1 MPFKEVRSIRIVGLC
16 FRKIL
21 SRRIFIALF
30 IIISTCQFSSSVIAE
45 SIHCQC
51 GNTIS
56 KIQTV
61 LVYTDLGEKKYCCP
75 HCGFSALKLA
85 KEQVKE
91 VRVGD
96 YSTGKLI
103 NAKEARFAEGYFTES
118 PCCNGSW
125 IPFEKHADAR
135 KFIFKSGGRILDF
148 QGKMILERKPVPP
161 QNNVWIYI
169 GSAVIFLAIYFAFIK
184 KSQEKGTKSRKIIKS
199 TLVFIITLSLITA
212 LAVVW
217 KPKNFDHRVLRLTL
231 DEDGNHTVVG
241 ELQEIVLKQSGSEG
255 KYDLCLL
262 QLQCHSRDIWPCKP

>member
-1 MPFKEVRSIRIVGLC
+1 
-16 FRKIL
+16 
-21 SRRIFIALF
+21 
-30 IIISTCQFSSSVIAE
+30 
-45 SIHCQC
+45 
-51 GNTIS
+51 
-56 KIQTV
+56 
-61 LVYTDLGEKKYCCP
+61 
-75 HCGFSALKLA
+75 
-85 KEQVKE
+85 
-91 VRVGD
+91 
-96 YSTGKLI
+96 
-103 NAKEARFAEGYFTES
+103 
-118 PCCNGSW
+118 
-125 IPFEKHADAR
+125 
-135 KFIFKSGGRILDF
+135 
-148 QGKMILERKPVPP
+148 MILERKPVPP